1 MALTKKTNIVIP
13 EVMGDA
19 IDAKVEA
26 MLKITPF
33 AKLDTSLQGV
43 PGDTKTVPAW
53 NYIGDA
59 EDVAEGEAVTASAMT
74 CGTREFTIKKAM
86 KQVRITEESVNS
98 GLGDPIGQAEKQLA
112 ARTELSTPPESARR
126 TFLSPTCWRMSS
138 TWSATKFFMFQL
150 ASALHVSNTKSLTAA
165 LIASS
170 SLAN

>member
-1 MALTKKTNIVIP
+1 MAITKKANIVIP

-74 CGTREFTIKKAM
+74 CGEPCCLD
-86 KQVRITEESVNS
+86 
-98 GLGDPIGQAEKQLA
+98 GLQ
-112 ARTELSTPPESARR
+112 RHR
-126 TFLSPTCWRMSS
+126 
-138 TWSATKFFMFQL
+138 
-150 ASALHVSNTKSLTAA
+150 
-165 LIASS
+165 
-170 SLAN
+170 